1 MNKSL
6 GTIILV
12 VLLMLVSV
20 SFAYY
25 YGTQKSKSEN
35 IPVEEVSVTSTPQDT
50 VITETESP
58 SPAETVPTSSVPLGW
73 QTYTND
79 QYGFEIS
86 YPVNYKALSDSEN
99 LYGWPKGIV
108 LFYGGGQSYD
118 LVIEYWNSVAEYEAK
133 YKTQSNVTVKKVG
146 SYYITMLNMNFEP
159 EVDEMIKTFKSL

>member
-1 MNKSL
+1 MSK
-6 GTIILV
+6 GIGQIILF

-25 YGTQKSKSEN
+25 YGSQNNKNGSTPTDN
-35 IPVEEVSVTSTPQDT
+35 ITETPQDA

-58 SPAETVPTSSVPLGW
+58 SPAEALPTSSVPLGW
-73 QTYTND
+73 QTYTNNE
-79 QYGFEIS
+79 YGFEIS
-86 YPVNYKALSDSEN
+86 YPTNYKAMSDSEN

-118 LVIEYWNSVAEYEAK
+118 LVIEHWNSVAEYEAK
-133 YKTQSNVTVKKVG
+133 YKNQNNVTVKQLG
-146 SYYITMLNMNFEP
+146 NNYITLLNMNFEP